1 MNNDG
6 FTATELP
13 EQIDWRTGTA
23 QFIRRTRPGCMR
35 DIRIYN
41 IYRMDFAD
49 DGTVFYGFYELT
61 PFAPPL
67 AGPSSRDAGER
78 TGRTFQLRE
87 VTVLEEVTSK
97 FAARRATARL
107 ILDDDRAVN
116 RELPWYFCDQYI
128 PGDGH
133 YQWHIDEGTSQCP
146 FSLAAKADYIRDRSG
161 SIPLQ
166 PWHANRSFNNIL
178 KGEIQ

>member
-1 MNNDG
+1 MNNEG
-6 FTATELP
+6 FTTTELR
-13 EQIDWRTGTA
+13 EQIDWGTGPA
-23 QFIRRTRPGCMR
+23 QFIRRMKYNCIR

-49 DGTVFYGFYELT
+49 DGAVFYGFYERT

-67 AGPSSRDAGER
+67 ADPSSRDTEEP
-78 TGRTFQLRE
+78 TGQTFRLRE
-87 VTVLEEVTSK
+87 VTILQEVTGEN
-97 FAARRATARL
+97 AARRATARL

-128 PGDGH
+128 PGEEH
-133 YQWHIDEGTSQCP
+133 YQWHIDEGFTQCP
-146 FSLAAKADYIRDRSG
+146 FSLAAKADYMRGLGRD
-161 SIPLQ
+161 IPFP
-166 PWHANRSFNNIL
+166 PWHASRQFSNIL